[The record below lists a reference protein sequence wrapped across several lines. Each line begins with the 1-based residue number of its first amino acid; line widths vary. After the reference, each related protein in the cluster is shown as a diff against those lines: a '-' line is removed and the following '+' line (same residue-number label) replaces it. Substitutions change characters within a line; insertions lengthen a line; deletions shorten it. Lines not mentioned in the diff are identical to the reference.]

1 MGPLARK
8 FYFDDCY
15 EYLIVIPLKAAA
27 YLSRLILE
35 SIFSGYLSVAG
46 WLSKG
51 LSLLL
56 RRLQTG
62 KANQY
67 AMVVLVAVFLLA
79 YYLGGR

>member
-1 MGPLARK
+1 
-8 FYFDDCY
+8 
-15 EYLIVIPLKAAA
+15 VIPLKAAA

-35 SIFSGYLSVAG
+35 SVFSGYLSVAG